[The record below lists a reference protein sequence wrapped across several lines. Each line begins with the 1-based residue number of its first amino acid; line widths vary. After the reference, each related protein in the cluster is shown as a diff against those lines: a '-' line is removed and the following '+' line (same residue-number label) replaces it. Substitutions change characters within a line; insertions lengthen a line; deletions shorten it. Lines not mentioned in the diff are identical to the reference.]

1 MATII
6 VLIVLAVI
14 LFFLGRSFIR
24 DRKNGGLS
32 GRLPRLRRRQELPC
46 EIIMPLSPRL
56 RPGDFWIYG
65 KSHKIVRVS
74 GTLASCRLRRR

>member
-24 DRKNGGLS
+24 DRKNGGCS
-32 GRLPRLRRRQELPC
+32 GCTRLRFSGPAMTF
-46 EIIMPLSPRL
+46 IM
-56 RPGDFWIYG
+56 
-65 KSHKIVRVS
+65 
-74 GTLASCRLRRR
+74 A

>member
-24 DRKNGGLS
+24 DRGNEQI
-32 GRLPRLRRRQELPC
+32 R
-46 EIIMPLSPRL
+46 
-56 RPGDFWIYG
+56 DFAQI
-65 KSHKIVRVS
+65 R
-74 GTLASCRLRRR
+74 

>member
-24 DRKNGGLS
+24 DRKNGGCS
-32 GRLPRLRRRQELPC
+32 GCRRLPRLRRRQELPC
-46 EIIMPLSPRL
+46 EIIMPLSSASA
-56 RPGDFWIYG
+56 GDFGYI
-65 KSHKIVRVS
+65 KK
-74 GTLASCRLRRR
+74 